1 MPLALFKIIKQA
13 APLIIPSP
21 IKIPLII
28 KLLITLIPLLIK
40 DKPNKATHSVK
51 DKLKVIL
58 SVRGKPNNL
67 IHSVRDKLKVILSVR
82 GKPSNLVLLVRV
94 KEINFIAIKQ
104 GRVKGINYSR
114 IKGQEIS
121 HTIKEIP
128 TIKVQ

>member
-58 SVRGKPNNL
+58 SVK
-67 IHSVRDKLKVILSVR
+67 

>member
-1 MPLALFKIIKQA
+1 MISFVWIAE
-13 APLIIPSP
+13 
-21 IKIPLII
+21 
-28 KLLITLIPLLIK
+28 TLCWL
-40 DKPNKATHSVK
+40 
-51 DKLKVIL
+51 VIGNEIQL
-58 SVRGKPNNL
+58 NVWWVCKCKRVENTNNL
-67 IHSVRDKLKVILSVR
+67 IHSVRDKHKVILSVR